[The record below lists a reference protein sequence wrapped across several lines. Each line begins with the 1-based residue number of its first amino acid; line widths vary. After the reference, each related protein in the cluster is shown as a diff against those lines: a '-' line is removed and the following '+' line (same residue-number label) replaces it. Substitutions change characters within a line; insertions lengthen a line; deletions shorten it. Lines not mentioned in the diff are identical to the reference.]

1 MWYDSLSLGKE
12 KDGCQLLAES
22 LNTECLSCC
31 TEVVMPEIFQSR
43 RGYNS
48 ASFAESQ
55 GVLHQAKALKM
66 A

>member
-1 MWYDSLSLGKE
+1 
-12 KDGCQLLAES
+12 
-22 LNTECLSCC
+22 
-31 TEVVMPEIFQSR
+31 MPEIFQSR